1 MSDKSQVTSKHPM
14 MSNRLIIFLLGC
26 TTIAANLGVSACAQ
40 GTLRFHDGDAYQGE
54 FSAELLK
61 PNDTKTKIT
70 SAQDRHVLWKCNA
83 FSEPMLVPWNVIDS
97 ISFTRDG
104 ARSATPETIALNG
117 PALYV
122 VEFENGDSLT
132 GQIEQTDRGTLVLKS
147 DRFETTDWNWDQVR
161 TILKFHHDSHE
172 GGRLYP
178 NQWKQTLPVPREDL
192 PPSWTVK
199 VGSIETV
206 IAGTTISQVS
216 TLPTLAAI
224 DIDIAWTHSTPNWT
238 LTVGNNFPKLELRVR
253 KLEQRDDLSVS
264 LLVEEESSADI
275 ATVLIP
281 SQNLESIRLK
291 LLCDWENGQFRLE
304 QNGLAIGEISASSK
318 AGANATRQAGP
329 VRFQITNDASG
340 GMILRELNITRSM
353 FSLSRHSGNEN
364 RDAKTKVS
372 SDKERAAKIRFSD
385 GRTSLGILK
394 FDAAQGLIWSE
405 ADGESKSFVLSDV
418 DRIEFDSTQAPEKR
432 ETCLVITEG
441 GERFLGSSIEQTG
454 DSLMLTSG
462 ILTSPIRF
470 RLSEIASVQFS
481 RTTKVAPDDD
491 GKPVPMRLVSD
502 SVYSNGFLVP
512 KEEEDT
518 DSEGAGWAWRPLS
531 LDREM
536 ILNPMMTGALDMVK
550 PGSDLQSLD
559 VERRNLSLRTD
570 TYGRSLDQ
578 GEPAFFLLNG
588 DSLPGVLERLENGL
602 VTFNSEMFGRAQLA
616 ASELKGVRQLVYTGT
631 DRVDPVLLRRLLT
644 VPRMS
649 RQSPPTHLVVSRD
662 GDIIRGNVSYIDEDL
677 IRISIRDEEREIW
690 MKNVAEVIWL
700 DPAPSLESPENSPP
714 DSAEDSPTS
723 GLDSTKTSS
732 PACQLILRRGSTVS
746 VIPRRIEQGTLFG
759 VHPLLGECR
768 IPIDDVVR
776 ILFGEEIEQARSV
789 SRFAKW
795 KLRHAVDPRFVSEEA
810 NAATGEDAE
819 LVGKPA
825 PDFTLRKLDGSAVKL
840 SSMKGRVVVLDFWA
854 SWCGPCRKSMPVIQG
869 IAKDFEADPFD
880 FFAINVDEEANVVRG
895 TSIVLGITEQCLL
908 DPRAEISK
916 AYGAAAIPY
925 TVVIDKEGIVRR
937 VFVGAND
944 AAYVQLREAIA
955 QYLELGSP

>member
-1 MSDKSQVTSKHPM
+1 M
-14 MSNRLIIFLLGC
+14 MSKRLIIFLLGC
-26 TTIAANLGVSACAQ
+26 ATIAMSLSKSACAQ

-54 FSAELLK
+54 FSEEPLK
-61 PNDTKTKIT
+61 PNDTKTNTPAANAK
-70 SAQDRHVLWKCNA
+70 HLLWKCNA
-83 FSEPMLVPWNVIDS
+83 FLEPMLVPWDVIDS
-97 ISFTRDG
+97 ISFARDS
-104 ARSATPETIALNG
+104 ARSTSPETSPPNG

-122 VEFENGDSLT
+122 VEFENGDSIT
-132 GQIEQTDRGTLVLKS
+132 GQLEQTDRGTLVLKS
-147 DRFETTDWNWDQVR
+147 DRFETAEWKWDQVR
-161 TILKFHHDSHE
+161 AILKVHHASHE

-178 NQWKQTLPVPREDL
+178 NEWKQILPVPRDDL
-192 PPSWTVK
+192 PPSWTAK

-216 TLPTLAAI
+216 MLPSLAAI
-224 DIDIAWTHSTPNWT
+224 DIDVAWTHSNPNWT
-238 LTVGNNFPKLELRVR
+238 LTVGNSFPKLELRVR

-264 LLVEEESSADI
+264 LLFEEEASADI

-304 QNGLAIGEISASSK
+304 QNGRAIGEISASFKPDS
-318 AGANATRQAGP
+318 NATRQAGP

-340 GMILRELNITRSM
+340 GMILRELNVTRSM
-353 FSLSRHSGNEN
+353 FSLSRLSWIETGIEN
-364 RDAKTKVS
+364 REAKTEGS
-372 SDKERAAKIRFSD
+372 SGSDRAAKILFSD
-385 GRTSLGILK
+385 GRMSLGVLK
-394 FDAAQGLIWSE
+394 FEGEQGSIWSE
-405 ADGESKSFVLSDV
+405 TDGGRTPFVLSDV
-418 DRIEFDSTQAPEKR
+418 DRIEFDSKQLPEKR
-432 ETCLVITEG
+432 ESCLVLTLG
-441 GERFLGSSIEQTG
+441 GERFLGSSMEQMG
-454 DSLMLTSG
+454 DSLMLMSST
-462 ILTSPIRF
+462 LPSPIRF
-470 RLSEIASVQFS
+470 LLPDIASVQFTS
-481 RTTKVAPDDD
+481 TTKVASRDD
-491 GKPVPMRLVSD
+491 GKPIPMRLVSD
-502 SVYSNGFLVP
+502 AVYSNGFLVP

-536 ILNPMMTGALDMVK
+536 ILNPMMTGTLDMVR
-550 PGSDLQSLD
+550 PGLD
-559 VERRNLSLRTD
+559 SQAFEGERRNLSLRTD

-588 DSLPGVLERLENGL
+588 DSLPGALERLEDGM
-602 VTFNSEMFGRAQLA
+602 VTFNSELFGRAQLA

-631 DRVDPVLLRRLLT
+631 DRVDPIVLNRLLT

-662 GDIIRGNVSYIDEDL
+662 GDIIRGNVIYIDEDL
-677 IRISIRDEEREIW
+677 IRISVRDEEREIW

-700 DPAPSLESPENSPP
+700 DPAPPLQGSEDSPP
-714 DSAEDSPTS
+714 DSAEDSPPS
-723 GLDSTKTSS
+723 GLDSMETSS

-746 VIPRRIEQGTLFG
+746 VIPRRIEQGILFG

-776 ILFGEEIEQARSV
+776 ILFGQEIEQARSV

-795 KLRHAVDPRFVSEEA
+795 KLRHAVDPKFVSEEA

-825 PDFTLRKLDGSAVKL
+825 PDFTLRKLDGSAIKL

-916 AYGAAAIPY
+916 AYGASAIPY

-944 AAYVQLREAIA
+944 AAYIQLREAIS

>member
-14 MSNRLIIFLLGC
+14 ISNRLIIILLGC
-26 TTIAANLGVSACAQ
+26 TTIAANLSESACAQ
-40 GTLRFHDGDAYQGE
+40 GTLRFQDGDAYQGE
-54 FSAELLK
+54 FSEVPLK
-61 PNDTKTKIT
+61 PNDSKSNIT
-70 SAQDRHVLWKCNA
+70 AAQHRHVLWKCNA
-83 FSEPMLVPWNVIDS
+83 FSEPMLVPWDVIDS
-97 ISFTRDG
+97 ISFARDG
-104 ARSATPETIALNG
+104 TRSANPETSILKG

-122 VEFENGDSLT
+122 VEFENGDILT
-132 GQIEQTDRGTLVLKS
+132 GQIEHTDRGTLVLKS
-147 DRFETTDWNWDQVR
+147 DRFETKEWNWNQVR
-161 TILKFHHDSHE
+161 AITKFHHDSGE

-178 NQWKQTLPVPREDL
+178 NQWRQTLPVPREDQ

-216 TLPTLAAI
+216 TLPSLAAI
-224 DIDIAWTHSTPNWT
+224 DIDIAWTHSNPNWT

-264 LLVEEESSADI
+264 LLIEEEASADI

-291 LLCDWENGQFRLE
+291 LLCDWEKGLFRLE
-304 QNGLAIGEISASSK
+304 HNGRAIGEISSSSK
-318 AGANATRQAGP
+318 TGSNAARQGGP

-353 FSLSRHSGNEN
+353 FSLSRLSKNEN
-364 RDAKTKVS
+364 RDAKTEVS
-372 SDKERAAKIRFSD
+372 SDDERVAKILFSD
-385 GRTSLGILK
+385 GSASLGILK
-394 FDAAQGLIWSE
+394 FDGARGLIWSE
-405 ADGESKSFVLSDV
+405 ADGDNKSFLLSDV
-418 DRIEFDSTQAPEKR
+418 DRIEFDSTQLPEKR
-432 ETCLVITEG
+432 ETCLVLTEG
-441 GERFLGSSIEQTG
+441 GERFLGRSIEQIG
-454 DSLMLTSG
+454 DSLMLTSSV
-462 ILTSPIRF
+462 LTSPIRF
-470 RLSEIASVQFS
+470 RLPEIASVQFT
-481 RTTKVAPDDD
+481 RTTKVTSDDE
-491 GKPVPMRLVSD
+491 KPIPMRLVGD
-502 SVYSNGFLVP
+502 AVYSNGFLVP
-512 KEEEDT
+512 KEETDT
-518 DSEGAGWAWRPLS
+518 DGEGAGWAWRPLS

-536 ILNPMMTGALDMVK
+536 ILNPMMTGALDVIK
-550 PGSDLQSLD
+550 PGLD
-559 VERRNLSLRTD
+559 TQALEGERRNLSLRTD
-570 TYGRSLDQ
+570 TYGRPLDQ
-578 GEPAFFLLNG
+578 GEPALFLLNG
-588 DSLPGVLERLENGL
+588 DSLPGVLERLEDGL
-602 VTFNSEMFGRAQLA
+602 VTFNSELFGRAQLA
-616 ASELKGVRQLVYTGT
+616 ASQLKGVRQLVYTGT
-631 DRVDPVLLRRLLT
+631 DRVDPVLLKRLLT

-662 GDIIRGNVSYIDEDL
+662 GDIIRGNVRYIDEDL
-677 IRISIRDEEREIW
+677 IRISVRDEEREIW
-690 MKNVAEVIWL
+690 MKNVAEIIWL
-700 DPAPSLESPENSPP
+700 DPAPPLESSENSPP
-714 DSAEDSPTS
+714 DSVENSPPS
-723 GLDSTKTSS
+723 GLDSIETISL
-732 PACQLILRRGSTVS
+732 ACQLILRRGSTVS
-746 VIPRRIEQGTLFG
+746 VIPRRIEQGTLVG

-776 ILFGEEIEQARSV
+776 ILFGEEIKQALSV

-795 KLRHAVDPRFVSEEA
+795 KLRHAVDPKFVSEET
-810 NAATGEDAE
+810 NAAAGEDAE

-840 SSMKGRVVVLDFWA
+840 SSMKGRVIVLDFWA

-916 AYGAAAIPY
+916 AYGASAIPY

-955 QYLELGSP
+955 QYLEFGYP